1 MSLIRLYKAMLVR
14 KEAEAEELE
23 GPSALLPK
31 KLQSLAKG
39 MGPKGYWR
47 LSSVLGS
54 GLSLYTKMTILRR
67 VAGLLKVL
75 HESGKAHGAVGPD
88 TVLLN
93 RNLDV
98 FLEKCTGETGNL
110 DKLKHFDMLGYGILI
125 LTLMKDSQVEGSD
138 FKNLM
143 LLQGTEKKKLAAEE
157 DGEEDYDKAVA
168 LGHDIETELR
178 AAFLTTISV
187 NTVIELCVQLCSPL
201 LDMRPSSEDAH
212 PWITESCKE
221 VVKNDITDKT
231 EYILQNLFNNKE
243 LMKEV
248 VSNTEIEEIEEEE
261 EEEEEEEKVESQ
273 QKEETGSTLSNDSYQ
288 PPVQEKPLDP
298 KEKRKSA
305 KLGAFLKATAGVQE
319 REEDSSKSVAEGRR
333 RSRKSTRGG
342 KTRRRSLDRGYL
354 DAKQKITKDETVE
367 SIIDEEQVIEFRER
381 MKNSKHALSTVNLPD
396 PNALKERFRLQDRLR
411 IDEALSIIK
420 RARMIMS
427 EEPNLLSLDAPVM
440 VVGDIHGQFYD
451 LINLIELG
459 GEPGSVLSVDENGV
473 KRRRQYLFLGDYID
487 RGDFQC
493 EVLLYLFALKA
504 KHPAHVWLLR
514 GNHECRTVAAYF
526 GFKDECSKKYGL
538 PLFNYAAE
546 TFQTMPIAATV
557 STSAGKFLCLH
568 GGISP
573 NVTSLHQFTEFDRFT
588 EPAMTGFLCDVLWA
602 DPIKED
608 FEDGV
613 THSVSE
619 FLSMDY
625 LPNPARGCSFRYGF
639 RAIVQFLAVNGLAGI
654 IRAHEVQE
662 EGYLYHFQDAGQG
675 GNAQNA
681 PPVITIFSAPN
692 YCGRYMN
699 KAAYM
704 QISRD
709 VQVRSVRKRALF
721 RRKPKKV
728 EVDLGMVVSP
738 LKLLKPI
745 QFEAVEAPDPLS
757 FSGPAKDNELN
768 VEKVCPYMPTTFEA
782 FIQKALEL
790 ASNSGGSGGPT
801 ITEAELKE
809 LKKKEEDAKKEKEA
823 PPPVPPK
830 LHGRDENKK
839 NPNWKALQMLGLDD
853 TGGPP
858 GPGRTSGYER
868 KAKKKKK
875 PPTKQ
880 NKEFTEAAR
889 NDSVFEMRP
898 ELIKGKVNE
907 AVKKFE
913 TSSIF
918 QNLPDTIRLKE
929 VAEAKRK
936 QNKRLSTAR
945 DGKEKITFTKEEITA
960 LQALFLL
967 IDRKGEG
974 KIDTTDLVNWSRD
987 SGNAVQAEEAQIC
1000 LRYIDYDKDG
1010 YIGFK
1015 DYLVF
1020 AGKNKEIWLGEQY
1033 HKVMEQLNE
1042 LREHKND

>member
-1 MSLIRLYKAMLVR
+1 
-14 KEAEAEELE
+14 
-23 GPSALLPK
+23 
-31 KLQSLAKG
+31 
-39 MGPKGYWR
+39 
-47 LSSVLGS
+47 
-54 GLSLYTKMTILRR
+54 MTILKRT
-67 VAGLLKVL
+67 AGLIKVL
-75 HESGKAHGAVGPD
+75 HDSDNAHGAIGTD
-88 TVLLN
+88 TVLLD
-93 RNLDV
+93 RNMDV
-98 FLEKCTGETGNL
+98 YLEKASGEKGQL
-110 DKLKHFDMLGYGILI
+110 AKLKHYDMLGFGIMI
-125 LTLMKDSQVEGSD
+125 LETIKDSKLEGAD
-138 FKNLM
+138 FKNVLS
-143 LLQGTEKKKLAAEE
+143 LRDKEYKKLELE
-157 DGEEDYDKAVA
+157 DDEDEDYDKVVA
-168 LGHDIETELR
+168 FGQDVESELR
-178 AAFLTTISV
+178 QAFLQTICVS
-187 NTVIELCVQLCSPL
+187 TVVELCIQLCSPL
-201 LDMRPSSEDAH
+201 LDMRPSSEDAY
-212 PWITESCKE
+212 PWIKESSKE
-221 VVKNDITDKT
+221 VMKNEITDKT

-243 LMKEV
+243 LIKDTV
-248 VSNTEIEEIEEEE
+248 NNTQTEDIEEEDDDEDEDEAEAE
-261 EEEEEEEKVESQ
+261 EAEAKGGKTEAV
-273 QKEETGSTLSNDSYQ
+273 KEVETGSTLSNDSYQ
-288 PPVQEKPLDP
+288 PPVEEKPMDP

-305 KLGAFLKATAGVQE
+305 KLGAFLKATAGIQE
-319 REEDSSKSVAEGRR
+319 TEDDSSKSMVENRR

-367 SIIDEEQVIEFRER
+367 SIIDDAQVTEFKEV
-381 MKNSKHALSTVNLPD
+381 MKSSKNALNSVNMPD

-427 EEPNLLSLDAPVM
+427 EEPNLLTLDAPCM

-451 LINLIELG
+451 LLNLIELG

-504 KHPAHVWLLR
+504 KHPGHVWLLR

-526 GFKDECSKKYGL
+526 GFKDECTKKYGL

-557 STSAGKFLCLH
+557 NTSAGKFLCLH

-639 RAIVQFLAVNGLAGI
+639 RAIVQFLAINGLAGI

-662 EGYLYHFQDAGQG
+662 EGFLYHFQDAGQG
-675 GNAQNA
+675 VNSQNA

-704 QISRD
+704 QISQD
-709 VQVRSVRKRALF
+709 VEVKSVRKRGLF

-728 EVDLGMVVSP
+728 EMDIGGIVSP
-738 LKLLKPI
+738 LQLLKPV
-745 QFEAVEAPDPLS
+745 QFEAVDAPEPLS
-757 FSGPAKDNELN
+757 FEGPAKESDLN
-768 VEKVCPYMPTTFEA
+768 VEKVCPYMPTTFAA
-782 FIQKALEL
+782 FIQQALEL
-790 ASNSGGSGGPT
+790 ASNGGGSGSPT
-801 ITEAELKE
+801 ISEAELKA
-809 LKKKEEDAKKEKEA
+809 LQKKEEEAKKEKEA

-853 TGGPP
+853 TGAPP
-858 GPGRTSGYER
+858 GPGRSSQYER
-868 KAKKKKK
+868 KTKKKKKK

-913 TSSIF
+913 GSSIF

-967 IDRKGEG
+967 IDRKGDG
-974 KIDTTDLVNWSRD
+974 KIDAHDLMNWSRD
-987 SGNAVQAEEAQIC
+987 SGTAVQAEEAEIC

-1010 YIGFK
+1010 FIGFK

-1042 LREHKND
+1042 LRENN